1 MQLNIGQTGGP
12 AGRDIN
18 VVPAWMQGF
27 TGKGVV
33 VGIVDEGK
41 LTEIWD
47 HVSLIPSLP
56 DLFQCTSALKKV
68 REAGDEAIGSCSNT
82 ASLQ

>member
-1 MQLNIGQTGGP
+1 MASLQTMQLNTGQTGGP

-33 VGIVDEGK
+33 VGVVDDGR
-41 LTEIWD
+41 LTAEM
-47 HVSLIPSLP
+47 
-56 DLFQCTSALKKV
+56 
-68 REAGDEAIGSCSNT
+68 
-82 ASLQ
+82 

>member
-1 MQLNIGQTGGP
+1 MQLNTGQTGGP

-33 VGIVDEGK
+33 VGVVDDGK
-41 LTEIWD
+41 LTE
-47 HVSLIPSLP
+47 HVY
-56 DLFQCTSALKKV
+56 
-68 REAGDEAIGSCSNT
+68 SNT
-82 ASLQ
+82 ASLQYLHTFNAIIIIGLDKNHTDLSPNYVRSHSYN

>member
-1 MQLNIGQTGGP
+1 MQLNTGQTGGP

-33 VGIVDEGK
+33 VGVVDDGK

-47 HVSLIPSLP
+47 HV
-56 DLFQCTSALKKV
+56 
-68 REAGDEAIGSCSNT
+68 AI
-82 ASLQ
+82 QHH

>member
-1 MQLNIGQTGGP
+1 MEISGPWYVHSNSLENGNDHAHYVLSFMSNNNQLNTGQTGGP

-33 VGIVDEGK
+33 VSVVDDGEA
-41 LTEIWD
+41 
-47 HVSLIPSLP
+47 VSLI
-56 DLFQCTSALKKV
+56 
-68 REAGDEAIGSCSNT
+68 
-82 ASLQ
+82 AS